1 MRDPRIP
8 FLVPWSVLWHPP
20 RPAFIRLPVAGSV
33 SPFTDPRIPRD
44 KTDRSIMAR
53 TRAADFEEKQQ
64 AILASAA
71 AVFAELGTKK
81 ASMEQIAERSKV
93 SKALLYHYYSS
104 KNALIFDII
113 RSHLVE
119 LADSLER
126 VLESARDKAPE
137 ERLRMAV
144 HQILDCYRDA
154 DDKHK
159 VQLSYGASLPDR
171 QKAEIQLHE
180 RRIVTA
186 VSQIIL
192 EIAPTLNDRKPLL
205 KPVTMSLF
213 GMLNWVYMW
222 FRPDGAVSREE
233 YANIATTLILS
244 GVKEIH

>member
-1 MRDPRIP
+1 
-8 FLVPWSVLWHPP
+8 
-20 RPAFIRLPVAGSV
+20 
-33 SPFTDPRIPRD
+33 
-44 KTDRSIMAR
+44 MAR

-113 RSHLVE
+113 HSHLVE
-119 LADSLER
+119 LADSLEQA
-126 VLESARDKAPE
+126 LENNKDLPPQQ
-137 ERLRMAV
+137 RLRIAV

-159 VQLSYGASLPDR
+159 VQLSYSASLSAK
-171 QKAEIQLHE
+171 QKTEIQLIE
-180 RRIVTA
+180 RRIVRA
-186 VSQIIL
+186 VSGVIL

-233 YANIATTLILS
+233 YADIATTLILG